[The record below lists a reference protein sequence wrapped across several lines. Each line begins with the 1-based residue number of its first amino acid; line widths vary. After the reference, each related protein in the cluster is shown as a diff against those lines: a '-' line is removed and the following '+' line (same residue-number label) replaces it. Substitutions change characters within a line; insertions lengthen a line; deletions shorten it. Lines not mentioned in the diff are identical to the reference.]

1 MILQCG
7 NRNLNLETPQVMG
20 ILNVTPDSFSDGGRF
35 SDLDKALY
43 HAEQMLAEGAAII
56 DVGGESTRPGAQSI
70 TVSQELERVIPVV
83 EAIGRRLDVLIS
95 VDTSSPQVIVAAASA
110 GAHIIN
116 DVRSLTR
123 EGALAAAASIDLPV
137 CLMHMNGEPQQ
148 MQNNPQYSQP
158 IEQAVLEQ
166 LTASVE
172 RCLQAGIERKRLM
185 IDPGFGFGKNNQ
197 HDYRLL
203 NRLETLQS
211 LRLPL
216 LTGLS
221 RKRMIGAATGQAT
234 AIERVNGSVGA
245 AVICA
250 LKGARIIRV
259 HDVKATVEAMQVVS
273 ATYREGNV

>member
-7 NRNLNLETPQVMG
+7 TRSLNLEYPQVMG

-35 SDLDKALY
+35 SDLDQALY
-43 HAEQMLAEGAAII
+43 HADQMLAQGAAII
-56 DVGGESTRPGAQSI
+56 DIGGESTRPGASVI
-70 TVSQELERVIPVV
+70 TIEQELDRVIPVV
-83 EAIGRRLDVLIS
+83 EAIMSRFDTLIS
-95 VDTSSPQVIVAAASA
+95 VDTSSAQVITAAAKA

-123 EGALAAAASIDLPV
+123 EGALEAAAHVKLPV
-137 CLMHMNGEPQQ
+137 CLMHMNGEPQR
-148 MQNNPQYSQP
+148 MQDNPQYTQP

-172 RCLQAGIERKRLM
+172 RCLEAGIERQHL
-185 IDPGFGFGKNNQ
+185 IVDPGFGFGKNNQ

-203 NRLETLQS
+203 NRLEVLQS

-221 RKRMIGAATGQAT
+221 RKRMIGSATEQSNAA
-234 AIERVNGSVGA
+234 ERVAGSVAA
-245 AVICA
+245 AVVCA

-259 HDVKATVEAMQVVS
+259 HDVKATVEAMLVVS
-273 ATYREGNV
+273 ATFREGNV

>member
-56 DVGGESTRPGAQSI
+56 DVGGESTRPGAQSV

-123 EGALAAAASIDLPV
+123 EGALAAAAYRDLTACV
-137 CLMHMNGEPQQ
+137 MHMNAEPEARQKK
-148 MQNNPQYSQP
+148 PQYSHAMKL
-158 IEQAVLEQ
+158 AV
-166 LTASVE
+166 
-172 RCLQAGIERKRLM
+172 
-185 IDPGFGFGKNNQ
+185 
-197 HDYRLL
+197 
-203 NRLETLQS
+203 
-211 LRLPL
+211 
-216 LTGLS
+216 
-221 RKRMIGAATGQAT
+221 
-234 AIERVNGSVGA
+234 
-245 AVICA
+245 
-250 LKGARIIRV
+250 
-259 HDVKATVEAMQVVS
+259 
-273 ATYREGNV
+273 